1 MVTSDGPT
9 DDRRTNG
16 RTDQWTNLF
25 LPAKK
30 KRLRTHGPTD
40 QPTDTSFL
48 RVVAH
53 DSKQAEIGQKRN
65 FLAVANCVCFR
76 DSITVQHSA
85 LHEFAVVIHSYRR
98 EQQQKHR
105 PTKRQKMIIVA

>member
-76 DSITVQHSA
+76 DSVTVQHSA
-85 LHEFAVVIHSYRR
+85 LH
-98 EQQQKHR
+98 
-105 PTKRQKMIIVA
+105 